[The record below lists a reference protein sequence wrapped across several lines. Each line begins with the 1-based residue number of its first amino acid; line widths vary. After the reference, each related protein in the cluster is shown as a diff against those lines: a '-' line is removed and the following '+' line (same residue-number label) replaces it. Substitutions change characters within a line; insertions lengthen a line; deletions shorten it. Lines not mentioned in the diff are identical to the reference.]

1 MGLYEVIELFQAAW
15 TTLWIS
21 AISIVIGIISA
32 LIIAM
37 IREKKIPFLTEILTF
52 YISIIRA
59 VPLVTLTLFVFLSIP
74 SFGINLHCITAGII
88 ALTVNTTAFNAEIFR
103 SALERFSRDQREAA
117 ESIGMSN
124 FTFYRYIMLPQ
135 IFTISLPALVNEMS
149 NLIKSTPAIAMIGVI
164 DLTQV
169 TKQISSVTYE
179 PMPPILCAG
188 VIYMLMIS
196 FLVKAQRMAEKKALR
211 LAM

>member
-15 TTLWIS
+15 TTMWIS

-103 SALERFSRDQREAA
+103 SALEQFSPDQREAA
-117 ESIGMSN
+117 ESIGMTN

>member
-1 MGLYEVIELFQAAW
+1 MGLYEVMELFQAAW
-15 TTLWIS
+15 TTMWVS
-21 AISIVIGIISA
+21 AVSIIIGIISA

-74 SFGINLHCITAGII
+74 AFGINLHCITAGII
-88 ALTVNTTAFNAEIFR
+88 ALTINTTAFNAEIFR
-103 SALERFSRDQREAA
+103 SALEKFSHDQKEAA
-117 ESIGMSN
+117 HSIGMTN
-124 FTFYRYIMLPQ
+124 YTFYRYIMLPQ

-196 FLVKAQRMAEKKALR
+196 FLVKTQRMAEKKALR

>member
-15 TTLWIS
+15 TTMWIS

-32 LIIAM
+32 LIIAI

-103 SALERFSRDQREAA
+103 TALERFSPDQREAA

>member
-15 TTLWIS
+15 TTMWVS

-32 LIIAM
+32 LIIAI

-103 SALERFSRDQREAA
+103 SALERFSPDQREAA
-117 ESIGMSN
+117 ESIGMTN
-124 FTFYRYIMLPQ
+124 FTFYRCIMLPQ

>member
-15 TTLWIS
+15 TTMWIA

-32 LIIAM
+32 LIIAI

-103 SALERFSRDQREAA
+103 TALERFSPDQREAA